1 MNHSPTADPKAARR
15 HAHAMDGTVVEAM
28 PTVPAQLA
36 ANRPPGVRAEDMLWE
51 ETVAA
56 GGYAARRLPRGARL
70 RLVDA
75 QGDACVSMLVFNSE
89 QPTERLN
96 VADTVKVQW
105 NAYLTA
111 GAMLL
116 SDMGRV
122 MLSLLE
128 DGAGTHDS
136 FCGASNAASNARR
149 YGSGDNW
156 GPHPNARDR
165 FLLGTAKF
173 GLSRRDIHP
182 CVNWFKGVRIAADG
196 ATVLDHGPFA
206 PGRALTLR
214 ADMNLIVVLANCPHP
229 LDPRP
234 DYCVT
239 PVRVSAWRG
248 APAPADDPVRAAG
261 PESQRAFWNTEEFF
275 QR

>member
-1 MNHSPTADPKAARR
+1 MSSTADPKAARR
-15 HAHAMDGTVVEAM
+15 HARSMEGTVVEAM
-28 PTVPAQLA
+28 PTVPARRA
-36 ANRPPGVRAEDMLWE
+36 ADRPPGVPAEDMIWE
-51 ETVAA
+51 ETLAA
-56 GGYAARRLPRGARL
+56 GGYAARRLARGARL
-70 RLVDA
+70 RLVDTH
-75 QGDACVSMLVFNSE
+75 GDACASMLVFNSE
-89 QPTERLN
+89 LPTERLN

-105 NAYLTA
+105 NAYPGA

-122 MLSLLE
+122 LMSVLE

-136 FCGASNAASNARR
+136 FCGASNAQDNARR

-165 FLLGTAKF
+165 FLLGAAKF
-173 GLSRRDIHP
+173 GLGRRDIHP
-182 CVNWFKGVRIAADG
+182 CLNWFKGVRIAADG
-196 ATVLDHGPFA
+196 SVRLDHGPFV

-214 ADMNLIVVLANCPHP
+214 ADMDLIVVLANCPHP

-234 DYCVT
+234 DFCVT

-248 APAPADDPVRAAG
+248 APAADDDPVRCAG
-261 PESQRAFWNTEEFF
+261 PEAQRAFWNTDEFL